1 MSNCVNKGNTN
12 LGDQFING
20 GMGYGSICMPDS
32 LLDMI
37 IIIIFPPLYV
47 ITYQIKQKKMDI
59 GQLILNFVFTSC
71 FYFPGLIHALYIMK
85 KKKIC
90 GSVF

>member
-12 LGDQFING
+12 LGEQFLNG

-47 ITYQIKQKKMDI
+47 IIY
-59 GQLILNFVFTSC
+59 
-71 FYFPGLIHALYIMK
+71 
-85 KKKIC
+85 
-90 GSVF
+90 